1 MFFFKFP
8 VYQAGGSKNCTGCFG
23 LRRMGSV
30 SSKSLP
36 PMLCGDKLVWG
47 QVLSKACCVLERA
60 ISVNAKS
67 ISLCSGILREV
78 LTKTH
83 MDFSM
88 KSSRLQAF
96 SPISCWAMGAFTHT
110 NARSDAC
117 EIWDQILGQWES
129 WSQLQSEF
137 CIVTM
142 KPICFSPSQAQLHF
156 HTWYLLLLSKLIC
169 KEIASLPPLSKFG
182 IAWRNGELYLLE
194 GSLWRCCLMR
204 VNKVKERTCGWGSC
218 WIFGNKS
225 KT

>member
-1 MFFFKFP
+1 MCLPHVFFKFP

-23 LRRMGSV
+23 LGRMGSV

-60 ISVNAKS
+60 VSVNAKS

-110 NARSDAC
+110 NTRSDAC

-129 WSQLQSEF
+129 WSPLQSEF

-156 HTWYLLLLSKLIC
+156 HTWYLLLLSKLMC
-169 KEIASLPPLSKFG
+169 KRLPH
-182 IAWRNGELYLLE
+182 YLLWVNLE
-194 GSLWRCCLMR
+194 LPGGMGNCISWKVLFEDVALWEWT
-204 VNKVKERTCGWGSC
+204 K
-218 WIFGNKS
+218 
-225 KT
+225 